1 MTRKTKTSKR
11 AESYANRAIK
21 ASRAALLDDVY
32 KGMYKEYM
40 NNNKRLPYGHVTN
53 LLNELKPIE
62 EWLTRNIIKKAFMKY
77 KASI

>member
-21 ASRAALLDDVY
+21 TSRAALLDDVC
-32 KGMYKEYM
+32 KGIYKECT